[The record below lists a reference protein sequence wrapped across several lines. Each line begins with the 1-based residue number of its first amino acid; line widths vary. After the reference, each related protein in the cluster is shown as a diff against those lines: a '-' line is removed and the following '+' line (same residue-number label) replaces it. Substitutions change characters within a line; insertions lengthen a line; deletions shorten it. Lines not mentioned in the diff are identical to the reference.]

1 MESPKEPFYPQS
13 FSLDSVSGNHAP
25 VSEKVFVQRSPVRHR
40 PLWLA
45 IGVISIGALVANL
58 LWCLSLPFSFAE
70 HKVDHQSKVT
80 TANATITSDAVKN
93 PFAKPL
99 GVEIIA
105 AVMYG
110 RRDRTAILDCYLQ
123 RNLALN
129 GGYLDKVVFVPETG
143 TEEQLDWLSALVS
156 STPGYY
162 LLESPEEGPPDDQ
175 VSAFGRAWTLA
186 QAGPLYIQISSETVF
201 IANDTIAS
209 LVQMRLGH
217 PDYFLISANVVNQPI
232 LSWVHH
238 HLGVVRPYRPE
249 PRPPARPQRMTN
261 STIFDWRAS
270 RLPSWTPSHS
280 PSKRQDGL
288 VPSDYGIPI
297 DFLPPFRGHRWLPP
311 SSPSATIATAVT
323 QGVLSTNG
331 GGKWPWTLGAQHH
344 YSFLEHL
351 ENDALDRYRLP
362 LWEFQHERVGMSF
375 VCIWG
380 ADIVATRPLPGGT
393 ETELARFLSV
403 DIPQRTGRGAVVDG
417 KALVVR
423 FAHEEQR
430 EGLESTDLL
439 DRYKGYAEEN
449 VC

>member
-1 MESPKEPFYPQS
+1 MES
-13 FSLDSVSGNHAP
+13 
-25 VSEKVFVQRSPVRHR
+25 SEKPFSRPSFLNSTSGPYALDGESVFVQQSPMRHR

-45 IGVISIGALVANL
+45 IGMISFGALFANF
-58 LWCLSLPFSFAE
+58 LWCLSSPFSVAE
-70 HKVDHQSKVT
+70 QDCDRQSNMT
-80 TANATITSDAVKN
+80 AANATTAHDVIQKPFVK
-93 PFAKPL
+93 PF

-105 AVMYG
+105 AVMYT

-123 RNLALN
+123 RSLALN

-143 TEEQLDWLSALVS
+143 TEAELDWLSALVS

-162 LLESPEEGPPDDQ
+162 LLKSLGGGHVDQQ

-186 QAGPLYIQISSETVF
+186 QTGPLYIQISSETVF

-209 LVQMRLGH
+209 LVHTRLEH

-249 PRPPARPQRMTN
+249 PKPPARPQRKTN

-270 RLPSWTPSHS
+270 RLPSWTPPDS
-280 PSKRQDGL
+280 PSRGQDVL
-288 VPSDYGIPI
+288 APSDYGIPI
-297 DFLPPFRGHRWLPP
+297 DFLPPFRGHRWLPY
-311 SSPSATIATAVT
+311 SSPSATVATAVT
-323 QGVLSTNG
+323 QEVLSTNG

-351 ENDALDRYRLP
+351 ENDALDRYRIP
-362 LWEFQHERVGMSF
+362 FWEFQHERVGMSF
-375 VCIWG
+375 VCVWG
-380 ADIVATRPLPGGT
+380 ADIVATRPLTGGT
-393 ETELARFLSV
+393 EVELARFLSV

-423 FAHEEQR
+423 FAHDEQR

-439 DRYKGYAEEN
+439 DRYMGYAEEN